1 MMQYSLQPK
10 DRILVKGY
18 IFFSFAKNMGK
29 DIGRKITKKFK
40 QKTQSMYIS
49 YMSKFSLSC

>member
-18 IFFSFAKNMGK
+18 RFFSFAKNMGK

-49 YMSKFSLSC
+49 YM